1 MPEQRN
7 LDLGPITI
15 AYRETGTRTPL
26 VFIHDMGGKLGRLG
40 SPVRRLRRGRRH
52 VPHFEAPD
60 VLNRLLGEVLIAEM

>member
-1 MPEQRN
+1 
-7 LDLGPITI
+7 
-15 AYRETGTRTPL
+15 